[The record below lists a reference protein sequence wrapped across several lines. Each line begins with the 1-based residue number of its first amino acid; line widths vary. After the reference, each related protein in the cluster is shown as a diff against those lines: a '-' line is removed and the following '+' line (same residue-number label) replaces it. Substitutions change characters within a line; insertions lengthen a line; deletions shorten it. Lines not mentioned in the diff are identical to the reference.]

1 MKYNY
6 EEEDA
11 DEDHTQRL
19 LFSRPRCESHG
30 LQPECNHYS
39 PALHRDFFFV
49 EESGSLT
56 ESQHTVSLTGSHS
69 LPATAT
75 AAQLITA
82 ATTTASVQRHRH
94 RENDTAT
101 AAIAEPLVSE
111 DAWTTFAVCC
121 DCLCQSLTRVLGS
134 REHE

>member
-6 EEEDA
+6 EQENA

-75 AAQLITA
+75 AAQPPGE
-82 ATTTASVQRHRH
+82 RHRYRGDSRASSKRGCRDNH
-94 RENDTAT
+94 CGNYVV
-101 AAIAEPLVSE
+101 IV
-111 DAWTTFAVCC
+111 FAK
-121 DCLCQSLTRVLGS
+121 LI
-134 REHE
+134 

>member
-56 ESQHTVSLTGSHS
+56 ESRRTVSLTGSHS
-69 LPATAT
+69 LPANYRDRG
-75 AAQLITA
+75 
-82 ATTTASVQRHRH
+82 TT
-94 RENDTAT
+94 N
-101 AAIAEPLVSE
+101 
-111 DAWTTFAVCC
+111 
-121 DCLCQSLTRVLGS
+121 
-134 REHE
+134 